1 MLSSRARTERK
12 LRSVTERQKKA
23 RIELS
28 VIDEQ
33 LAALADEADSAS
45 IRALVAD
52 DRLASQEGA
61 EAVRHAAAMRRAR
74 TALVDELAGLD
85 RQVDELLDLLA
96 NQTN

>member
-52 DRLASQEGA
+52 DRRASQEGA

-85 RQVDELLDLLA
+85 RQVDELLDLLGH
-96 NQTN
+96 NSN